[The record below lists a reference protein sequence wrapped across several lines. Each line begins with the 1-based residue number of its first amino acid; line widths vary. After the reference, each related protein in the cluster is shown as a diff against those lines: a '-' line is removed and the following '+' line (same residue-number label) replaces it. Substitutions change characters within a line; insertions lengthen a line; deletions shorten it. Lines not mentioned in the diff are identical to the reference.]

1 MPKKVAMFLGV
12 LIFLCVTKGTPTLA
26 AEKIVIG
33 YPTTSSQFA
42 PLWLAKDAGFYKK
55 HGLDAEL
62 VFVRGY
68 NLIQGMMAAQV
79 DVAQTAVADAV
90 VAILRGAD
98 IRFLGLT
105 AKIFPYTL
113 ITTRE
118 IKTGKELKGGK
129 IAINKL
135 ADVSEIATRLALK
148 ELGLTEKDVTMIQVG
163 GSPQRLA
170 ALQSGNVQAAALDFM
185 SGLRLA
191 KEGYNVLIQIS
202 PSYPYLGLM
211 ASGKFIREKPAATE
225 AFVKAFAE
233 AVARFKGNK
242 DEGVKVISH
251 YMKSNDL
258 EIVGKAYDFIATKF
272 YAEDLQPDPKSFQIL
287 LEELSGRE
295 PLARKASI
303 DQIFDLRI
311 VNRLEQEGFFK
322 WVFKK

>member
-1 MPKKVAMFLGV
+1 MGRKMFLVVAVIAFTWCLSAKKAVGM
-12 LIFLCVTKGTPTLA
+12 
-26 AEKIVIG
+26 EKIVVG

-42 PLWLAKDAGFYKK
+42 PLWFAKDVGIYKK

-79 DVAQTAVADAV
+79 DVSQTAVADAV

-105 AKIFPYTL
+105 VKIFPYTL
-113 ITTRE
+113 VTTRE
-118 IKTGKELKGGK
+118 IKTGKDLKGGK

-135 ADVSEIATRLALK
+135 ADVSEIASRLALK
-148 ELGLTEKDVTMIQVG
+148 ELGLSEKDVTMIQVG

-170 ALQSGNVQAAALDFM
+170 ALQSGNVQGAALDFM

-191 KEGYNVLIQIS
+191 KEGYNILIQIS

-225 AFVKAFAE
+225 AFLKAFME
-233 AVARFKGNK
+233 AVARFKSNK
-242 DEGVKVISH
+242 EEGVKVIAR
-251 YMKSNDL
+251 YMKSNDM

-272 YAEDLQPDPKSFQIL
+272 YAEDLQPDPKSFQNL
-287 LEELSGRE
+287 LDELSARE
-295 PLARKASI
+295 PQARKASV
-303 DQIFDLRI
+303 DQFFDLRI
-311 VNRLEQEGFFK
+311 ANKLEQEGFFK
-322 WVFKK
+322 SVFKK

>member
-1 MPKKVAMFLGV
+1 MGKKMLLVAMIMALSWSLSAEKAIG
-12 LIFLCVTKGTPTLA
+12 
-26 AEKIVIG
+26 AEKIVVG

-42 PLWLAKDAGFYKK
+42 PLWLAKDAGLYKK

-68 NLIQGMMAAQV
+68 NLIQAMMAAQV

-272 YAEDLQPDPKSFQIL
+272 YAEDLQPDPKSFQNL
-287 LEELSGRE
+287 LEELSGSE

-311 VNRLEQEGFFK
+311 VNKLEQEGFFK
-322 WVFKK
+322 SVFKK